1 MELCGG
7 GGRVVSHLVPGSWFV
22 IHVLE
27 ASNNRLYSD
36 MSHYLLGSMPVLDE
50 NGIWADLQ
58 ISYKGYFTLTLETQL
73 NIDYYI
79 GLVSSIVKQ
88 KAEMRDSAKMKLS
101 GK

>member
-1 MELCGG
+1 M
-7 GGRVVSHLVPGSWFV
+7 V

-27 ASNNRLYSD
+27 ALNNRFILTSTLFIYII
-36 MSHYLLGSMPVLDE
+36 GSMPVLDE